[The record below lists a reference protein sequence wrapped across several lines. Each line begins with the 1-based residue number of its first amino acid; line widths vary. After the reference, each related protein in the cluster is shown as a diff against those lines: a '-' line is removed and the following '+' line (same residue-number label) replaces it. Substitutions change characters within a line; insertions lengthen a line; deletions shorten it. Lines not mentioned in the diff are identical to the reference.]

1 MKGIDRDIVEAVMDV
16 LADTT
21 SAKFAEETTAE
32 RLIAGLLARGWEIKR
47 ESGFST
53 AQSHGRK

>member
-1 MKGIDRDIVEAVMDV
+1 MKGVDRDIVEAVMEA
-16 LADTT
+16 LADST
-21 SAKFAEETTAE
+21 SAKFAEKTTAE
-32 RLIAGLLARGWEIKR
+32 RLIAGLHARGWDIQR